1 MQKKLRFMF
10 QRLQYAFLLLILFS
24 GLVLVNGVLGTPWAA
39 AASSD
44 SKTVIK
50 TIIKTET
57 GIFLDSPVSGLN
69 YSSFNGV
76 KVTFKGLTGPAGEF
90 KYKTGDTVTF
100 SIGTLTLGSAT
111 GAPELT
117 PMDILG
123 VPDNPLDQSV
133 INMCVL
139 LQTLDQDGDLNN
151 NIQITKAI
159 AAIVSGFAVSINF
172 NQSPDAFAADSNVAA
187 LLAALNAASPAVF
200 SDGFY
205 RGPRTLQPYAEAS
218 AHFARSLS
226 PRITVHTANG
236 LLSGYAANADTW
248 QFLGVPYAAKPIGS
262 LRWRPPHAPA
272 SWSGVRQAI
281 EWGDQS
287 PQITTYTTGPYA
299 ALIGAQGGVSE
310 DCLHLNITTPMG
322 GSNLPVMVWFH
333 GGAFVILTGN
343 SPNYNNPA
351 GLTTKGVVVVT
362 VNHRLGEFG
371 YLAHPLLTKE
381 SGYHG
386 SGNYGQLDLIAA
398 LQWVKHNIA
407 KFGGDPNNVTI
418 FGESGG
424 GGKVNSLMAS
434 PLAKGLFHKAI
445 CESGMFP
452 NGAYPSPFFFLNT
465 PPLAVAEYLGT
476 TLFSTLGVST
486 LAQARAIPW
495 WTIVAEDT
503 AYWTAYYAPTPFQAL
518 DLPYAPNQDNHY
530 AKTDMYTSLATK
542 LPSDVPF
549 LAGANAG
556 DMTGLIPGL
565 VEQMPLRAANNSSPQ
580 YVYKFAKVP
589 EGWAKAHWWGGAY
602 PTRDILAYHS
612 DELSY
617 VFNYPQSPVADY
629 YLTLVMDQLTSTQIL
644 VYGIPFPDMNP
655 YDVVADAGWGKT
667 DDTMADQMMDIW
679 TSFARTGIPS
689 TTTFIWPRYTVANDT
704 YVEIGAS
711 YSKSTALT
719 PQVGLSGA
727 GDPWLP

>member
-1 MQKKLRFMF
+1 ML
-10 QRLQYAFLLLILFS
+10 
-24 GLVLVNGVLGTPWAA
+24 
-39 AASSD
+39 
-44 SKTVIK
+44 
-50 TIIKTET
+50 
-57 GIFLDSPVSGLN
+57 
-69 YSSFNGV
+69 
-76 KVTFKGLTGPAGEF
+76 
-90 KYKTGDTVTF
+90 
-100 SIGTLTLGSAT
+100 
-111 GAPELT
+111 
-117 PMDILG
+117 
-123 VPDNPLDQSV
+123 
-133 INMCVL
+133 
-139 LQTLDQDGDLNN
+139 
-151 NIQITKAI
+151 
-159 AAIVSGFAVSINF
+159 
-172 NQSPDAFAADSNVAA
+172 
-187 LLAALNAASPAVF
+187 SPAVF
-200 SDGFY
+200 SDAFY

-226 PRITVHTANG
+226 PRKIVSTQQGH
-236 LLSGYAANADTW
+236 LSGYAANADTW

-287 PQITTYTTGPYA
+287 PQITTYTTGSYA

-343 SPNYNNPA
+343 SPNFNNPA

-371 YLAHPLLTKE
+371 YLAHPLLTAE

-398 LQWVKHNIA
+398 LQWVKKNIA

-465 PPLAVAEYLGT
+465 PPLAVAEYFGT

-486 LAQARAIPW
+486 LAQARAVPW

-503 AYWTAYYAPTPFQAL
+503 AYWTAFYAPTPFQAL
-518 DLPYAPNQDNHY
+518 DLPYAPNQDGHY
-530 AKTDMYTSLATK
+530 ATTDMYTSLATK

-580 YVYKFAKVP
+580 YVYKFSKVP
-589 EGWAKAHWWGGAY
+589 EGWARSHWWMPDALAL
-602 PTRDILAYHS
+602 RDILAYHS
-612 DELSY
+612 DELTY
-617 VFNYPQSPVADY
+617 VFNYPLSVVADY
-629 YLTLVMDQLTSTQIL
+629 YLTLVMDQKTGTQITIDG
-644 VYGIPFPDMNP
+644 YAFGDTTDITPDM
-655 YDVVADAGWGKT
+655 VFADAGWGT
-667 DDTMADQMMDIW
+667 SDNTMAYKMMDIW
-679 TSFARTGIPS
+679 TNFARTGIPS
-689 TTTFIWPRYTVANDT
+689 TTTFIWPAYTVANDT

-711 YSKSTALT
+711 YDKKSTALT
-719 PQVGLSGA
+719 PKVGLSTA
-727 GDPWLP
+727 TDPWP